1 MAFFLLF
8 NSFIGNATE
17 QTMGPNTTLQLI
29 DDIRA
34 KVHAADL
41 LAAFRSRGI
50 RDAADLVALSGAH
63 TIGRAI
69 CPFFQ
74 DRADRKE
81 DDFARQLK
89 PQGRLLQGPQ
99 PAAAAASWTSS
110 RSTP

>member
-50 RDAADLVALSGAH
+50 RDAADLVALSGAR
-63 TIGRAI
+63 TPSA
-69 CPFFQ
+69 
-74 DRADRKE
+74 
-81 DDFARQLK
+81 
-89 PQGRLLQGPQ
+89 GPS
-99 PAAAAASWTSS
+99 ALSS
-110 RSTP
+110 RTAPTERRTTSPGSSSLKADCYRDPNRLQ